1 VEFDEPGGM
10 ALIFRDP
17 FEGFERDL
25 DYWHSSGETVSV
37 PTPPGTEMTDPER
50 LRFELCAGLF
60 ALLTDALALATDS
73 DAELE
78 QRLSDLLGKVESIEP
93 TLRFDLFET
102 RTDVERTEMV
112 ARMRGRDIA
121 VTQGW
126 MIPRLREDILAYRA
140 RIQALEAALQ
150 KRSA

>member
-1 VEFDEPGGM
+1 M
-10 ALIFRDP
+10 DP
-17 FEGFERDL
+17 D
-25 DYWHSSGETVSV
+25 
-37 PTPPGTEMTDPER
+37 R
-50 LRFELCAGLF
+50 LRFELNAGLF
-60 ALLTDALALATDS
+60 ALLNDALALASDS

-78 QRLSDLLGKVESIEP
+78 QRLSGLLAKVKSVEP
-93 TLRFDLFET
+93 TLRFDLFEK

-121 VTQGW
+121 VTEEW

-150 KRSA
+150 RRSA

>member
-1 VEFDEPGGM
+1 MTFEDTDGG
-10 ALIFRDP
+10 LIGSDP
-17 FEGFERDL
+17 FEGFEGDL
-25 DYWHSSGETVSV
+25 DFWHSSGETVSV
-37 PTPPGTEMTDPER
+37 ATPAGTEMMDPDR
-50 LRFELCAGLF
+50 IRFELNAGLF
-60 ALLTDALALATDS
+60 ALLTDALALTTDS

-78 QRLSDLLGKVESIEP
+78 QRLRGLLAKVESVEP
-93 TLRFDLFET
+93 TLRFDLFEK

-121 VTQGW
+121 VTQEW

-150 KRSA
+150 RRSA